1 MFIKNKRKNTNTLRQ
16 KLYTLQSGICTLT
29 NNDITDYNDTSLYEV
44 DHITPISKWDND
56 GDVNDIT
63 NLQLVE
69 KSANRKKSNN

>member
-1 MFIKNKRKNTNTLRQ
+1 MKNL
-16 KLYTLQSGICTLT
+16 
-29 NNDITDYNDTSLYEV
+29 V